1 MNQKDSTKQEK
12 RNFTDSPLYQK
23 TFVGIPLV
31 VAGLITKGE
40 DTHFRAL
47 RNDYMQQFHRPFD
60 NYTQYIPGA
69 VMLGMKMAGGMLG
82 NFGGMNGMFG
92 GAQGGQPTAPQGT
105 AAGSW
110 TCSCG
115 QSGNTGR
122 FCAGCGQPKP
132 EVWTCACGQSG
143 NTGRFCAGCGQP
155 KPEAWTCSCGQT
167 GNTGRFCAGCG
178 QPRMAGGWTCPQCG
192 KTGNTGRCCPDCGT
206 QKPN

>member
-1 MNQKDSTKQEK
+1 MGLNKTLERERSEFADIEAQRKLSEARGNRANDFIDAEVMCAQGYTGKDRLNAEVQKEFARGMGQWGSNGGGSGGGVASEV
-12 RNFTDSPLYQK
+12 
-23 TFVGIPLV
+23 VG
-31 VAGLITKGE
+31 T
-40 DTHFRAL
+40 
-47 RNDYMQQFHRPFD
+47 
-60 NYTQYIPGA
+60 
-69 VMLGMKMAGGMLG
+69 MLGMKMAGGMLG

-110 TCSCG
+110 TCS
-115 QSGNTGR
+115 
-122 FCAGCGQPKP
+122 
-132 EVWTCACGQSG
+132 CGQSG

-192 KTGNTGRCCPDCGT
+192 KTGNTGRCCPDCGM